1 VAAARLAGAGVVAP
15 GARLLASVGRPLPGV
30 DVDVRDEAGHAL
42 PEGRLGQLWLRAPAH
57 LEGTEAIGPH
67 GWLDTGDVGF
77 VLGDRLFVHGRRDEL
92 VVVRG
97 ARHAPEEFELPL
109 AGLPGLGAVVALTLP
124 PPRSHDGA
132 LLVLAERAEGGHVE
146 RLEATVRRTLLAAVG
161 VVPHTVALLP
171 PGALPRTG
179 SGRLRRGE
187 AQRRWLAGTLAPPRG
202 VNPVRLAID
211 AARSQLAWA
220 RLAWAGGRAPGVR

>member
-1 VAAARLAGAGVVAP
+1 
-15 GARLLASVGRPLPGV
+15 
-30 DVDVRDEAGHAL
+30 VDVRDEAGH
-42 PEGRLGQLWLRAPAH
+42 PQPDGRLGQLWLRAPAL

-67 GWLDTGDVGF
+67 GWLDTGELGF
-77 VLGDRLFVHGRRDEL
+77 KLDGALFVHGRRDEL

-109 AGLPGLGAVVALTLP
+109 GALPGLGAVVALTLP
-124 PPRSHDGA
+124 PPRTHDGA
-132 LLVLAERAEGGHVE
+132 LLVLVERAEGGHVE
-146 RLEATVRRTLLAAVG
+146 RLDTTVRRTLLEQTG

-187 AQRRWLAGTLAPPRG
+187 ALRRWLAGTLAPPRG
-202 VNPVRLAID
+202 VNPVRLAVD
-211 AARSQLAWA
+211 AARSQLAFA
-220 RLAWAGGRAPGVR
+220 QLRLGG